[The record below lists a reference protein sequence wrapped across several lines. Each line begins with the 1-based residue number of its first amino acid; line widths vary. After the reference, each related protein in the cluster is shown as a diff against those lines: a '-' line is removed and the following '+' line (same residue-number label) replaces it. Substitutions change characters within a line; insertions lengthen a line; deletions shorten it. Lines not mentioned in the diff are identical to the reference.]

1 MEGPN
6 KHWGIEKKKLTSGG
20 GGDVYLALK
29 SKHFIHFSTGGYTSV
44 YLQRYRNPLTFLGSV
59 RFFDWESA
67 YHISCYGFY
76 EKSDGSKY
84 SSR

>member
-29 SKHFIHFSTGGYTSV
+29 SKHFIHFSIGVILLYIYKDT
-44 YLQRYRNPLTFLGSV
+44 
-59 RFFDWESA
+59 EI
-67 YHISCYGFY
+67 H
-76 EKSDGSKY
+76 
-84 SSR
+84 

>member
-1 MEGPN
+1 MFVLGSSISVQTSKRNIWNNKYMEGPN

-29 SKHFIHFSTGGYTSV
+29 SKHFIHFSIGGYTSV

-59 RFFDWESA
+59 RFFD
-67 YHISCYGFY
+67 
-76 EKSDGSKY
+76 
-84 SSR
+84 

>member
-44 YLQRYRNPLTFLGSV
+44 YLQRYRNPLTFLG
-59 RFFDWESA
+59 
-67 YHISCYGFY
+67 
-76 EKSDGSKY
+76 
-84 SSR
+84 